1 MIKVCNIQDVM
12 QIQEYMD
19 LLEYYHIPCY
29 AKENG
34 SGEYLKITTGLS
46 LYGTDFY
53 VQDKDQK
60 QAKQAFDIM
69 RQQWDLREM
78 QEGWSDDE
86 EEEMKVKIPWYKN
99 RRITARMILIVFLLI
114 FVFVGVS
121 GIFF

>member
-1 MIKVCNIQDVM
+1 MIKICNIQNSM

-19 LLEYYHIPCY
+19 LLKYYHIPCY
-29 AKENG
+29 VKESG

-53 VQDKDQK
+53 VQEKDQK
-60 QAKQAFDIM
+60 KAKQALDVM
-69 RQQWDLREM
+69 RQKWDLREM
-78 QEGWSDDE
+78 QAGWSDNE
-86 EEEMKVKIPWYKN
+86 EEKMEVKIPWYKN
-99 RRITARMILIVFLLI
+99 RVVTARLILIVFLFI